1 MRIIAGYT
9 LGFFLLGTGL
19 TVQAEEPLSD
29 PMAIRVLLAADQETT
44 LVSQMPGTIDR
55 LNASLGKSIKKGE
68 KLVELNCAEARAR
81 AQMAAAEVAGAQ
93 ENLRTKSELRK
104 LNAVGDSELR
114 LVRSAAERASAGL
127 ALTQAQARYCTVQA
141 PFSGRIAKV
150 YAKQFQS
157 ISAGGPLLDMVSD
170 GPIRLRLN
178 VPSAM
183 LPSLRLGSA
192 FSIAVLETGKHYA
205 ARVSAINARVD
216 AVAQTLE
223 IEGRLQDQ
231 PPELLPGMTGTAT
244 FTEH

>member
-1 MRIIAGYT
+1 MKIIRCWPLA
-9 LGFFLLGTGL
+9 FFLLGTSL
-19 TVQAEEPLSD
+19 TLRAEPLND
-29 PMAIRVLLAADQETT
+29 PLAIRVLLAADQETT
-44 LVSQMPGTIDR
+44 LVSQMPGTIEV
-55 LNASLGKSIKKGE
+55 LNASLGRSIKKGE

-93 ENLRTKSELRK
+93 ETLRTKSELRK
-104 LNAVGDSELR
+104 LNAVGDSELN
-114 LVRSAAERASAGL
+114 LVRSAAERAAAGL
-127 ALTQAQARYCTVQA
+127 ALTQAQARYCALQA

-157 ISAGGPLLDMVSD
+157 ISAGGPLLDIVSD

-183 LPSLRLGSA
+183 LRSLQIGTS
-192 FSIAVLETGKHYA
+192 FSVSVLETGKQYA
-205 ARVSAINARVD
+205 AHVSAINSRVD

-223 IEGRLQDQ
+223 IEGRLVESW
-231 PPELLPGMTGTAT
+231 PELLPGMTGTAA